1 MLFDGEVAIVTGAA
15 RGIGKSIAH
24 KLGGEGATVII
35 ADIDGEGAEK
45 TAQELFQS
53 GAQVSAYTIDLRDL
67 AAIRDLVSH
76 VVTEFGALDI
86 LVNNAGVEYGGTFFD
101 VTPEEWQD
109 HIDVNLRSMFF
120 ATQAAAAWMK
130 DHGGGAVVNTAS
142 VQGAIFSARYIPYT
156 VSKSGVRGVTASM
169 AVALAPHGIRVN
181 AVAPGWCNT
190 AMNKIVSSPEL
201 AADRMRAIPLG
212 RIAEPIDIADAV
224 AFLAS
229 PQASYITGQILT
241 VDGGRTLGSIA
252 PPS

>member
-1 MLFDGEVAIVTGAA
+1 MLFDGKVAVVTGAA
-15 RGIGKSIAH
+15 HGIGKAIAQ
-24 KLGGEGATVII
+24 KLGGEGATIVI

-45 TAQELFQS
+45 TARELS
-53 GAQVSAYTIDLRDL
+53 GSGVQACAYTIDLRDL
-67 AAIRDLVSH
+67 AAIRRLVGD
-76 VVTEFGALDI
+76 VVEKFAGLDI

-101 VTPEEWQD
+101 VTPKEWQD
-109 HIDVNLRSMFF
+109 HVDINLRSMFF

-156 VSKSGVRGVTASM
+156 ASKSGVRGVTASM
-169 AVALAPHGIRVN
+169 AVALAPYGIRVN

-190 AMNKIVSSPEL
+190 AMNKL
-201 AADRMRAIPLG
+201 ADNSDLVADRMRAIPLG
-212 RIAEPIDIADAV
+212 RIAEPSDIADAV

-229 PQASYITGQILT
+229 AQASYMTGQILT

-252 PPS
+252 PV

>member
-1 MLFDGEVAIVTGAA
+1 MLFDGKVAVVTGAA
-15 RGIGKSIAH
+15 HGIGKAIAQ
-24 KLGGEGATVII
+24 KLGGEGATVIV
-35 ADIDGEGAEK
+35 ADINGEGAEE
-45 TAQELFQS
+45 TARELSGS
-53 GAQVSAYTIDLRDL
+53 GARASAYGIDLRDL
-67 AAIRDLVSH
+67 AAIRCMVSD
-76 VVTEFGALDI
+76 VVADFGGLDI

-101 VTPEEWQD
+101 VTLEEWQD

-120 ATQAAAAWMK
+120 TTQAAALWMR

-156 VSKSGVRGVTASM
+156 ASKSGVRGVTASM
-169 AVALAPHGIRVN
+169 AVALAPYGIRVN

-190 AMNKIVSSPEL
+190 AMNKL
-201 AADRMRAIPLG
+201 ADKPDLMADRMRAIPLG
-212 RIAEPIDIADAV
+212 RIAEPSDIADAV

-252 PPS
+252 PL

>member
-1 MLFDGEVAIVTGAA
+1 MLFDGKVAVVTGAA
-15 RGIGKSIAH
+15 HGIGKAIAQ
-24 KLGGEGATVII
+24 KLGGEGATVIV
-35 ADIDGEGAEK
+35 ADINGEGAEE
-45 TAQELFQS
+45 TARELSGS
-53 GAQVSAYTIDLRDL
+53 GARASAYGIDLRDL
-67 AAIRDLVSH
+67 AAIRRMVSD
-76 VVTEFGALDI
+76 VVADFGGLDI

-101 VTPEEWQD
+101 VTLEEWQD

-120 ATQAAAAWMK
+120 TTQAAALWMR

-156 VSKSGVRGVTASM
+156 ASKSGVRGVTASM
-169 AVALAPHGIRVN
+169 AVALAPYGIRVN

-190 AMNKIVSSPEL
+190 AMNKL
-201 AADRMRAIPLG
+201 ADKPDLMADRMRAIPLG
-212 RIAEPIDIADAV
+212 RIAEPSDIADAV

-252 PPS
+252 PL